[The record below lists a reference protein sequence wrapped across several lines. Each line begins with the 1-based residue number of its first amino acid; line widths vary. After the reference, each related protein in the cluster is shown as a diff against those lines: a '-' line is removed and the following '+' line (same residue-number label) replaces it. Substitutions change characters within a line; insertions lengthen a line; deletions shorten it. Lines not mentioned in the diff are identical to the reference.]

1 MTGRFMSSLVTP
13 LRAERDNLTFPL
25 SSFSS
30 SFCQFPPEEE
40 NKAKQISNL
49 CSHVR
54 RIFSEYR
61 ATDHELIT
69 IRDDNVIP
77 ERFYRQKNGAPKIC
91 LILILVFHSVV

>member
-1 MTGRFMSSLVTP
+1 MSSLVTP

-49 CSHVR
+49 CSH
-54 RIFSEYR
+54 IFSEYR
-61 ATDHELIT
+61 ATDYELIT

-77 ERFYRQKNGAPKIC
+77 ERFYRQRNGAPETRS
-91 LILILVFHSVV
+91 ILILVFHSVV